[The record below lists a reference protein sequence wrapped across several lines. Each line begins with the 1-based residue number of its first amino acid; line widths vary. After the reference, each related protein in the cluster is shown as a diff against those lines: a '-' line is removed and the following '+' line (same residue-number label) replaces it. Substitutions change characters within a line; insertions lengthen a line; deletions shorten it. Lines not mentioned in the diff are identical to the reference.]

1 MSLSYAKR
9 EELFDKFRKTRQPGK
24 EFTEQIDGF
33 AATAAVQAKNSQ
45 VNTGL
50 SVCTV

>member
-24 EFTEQIDGF
+24 EFTEQI
-33 AATAAVQAKNSQ
+33 VPISLRRIKAKEDWS
-45 VNTGL
+45 T
-50 SVCTV
+50 